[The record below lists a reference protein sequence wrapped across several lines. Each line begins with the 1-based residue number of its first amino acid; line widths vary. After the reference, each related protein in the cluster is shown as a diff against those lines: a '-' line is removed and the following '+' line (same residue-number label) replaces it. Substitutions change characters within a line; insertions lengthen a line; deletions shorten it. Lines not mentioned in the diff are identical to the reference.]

1 MKTLVQLIF
10 AMSLMLTIS
19 YAEDAILPPK
29 ELRAEW
35 GELQKL
41 KFEEWSIEK
50 FRGWDVPFDGG
61 SKVFFFE
68 SDGGKRFDVMVAN
81 PAYWTVQDKKQRR
94 QVFIVIHK
102 NRFYRV
108 EPKSGEEKN
117 LSEKLTDAAGKL
129 SGKGKNDPKL
139 LTSLA
144 ERLESREPIFKNN
157 G

>member
-1 MKTLVQLIF
+1 MKILVQLVL
-10 AMSLMLTIS
+10 AMTLMLTIAH
-19 YAEDAILPPK
+19 AEDGMLPPK

-41 KFEEWSIEK
+41 KFEEWSIKE
-50 FRGWDVPFDGG
+50 FHGWDVPFDGG

-68 SDGGKRFDVMVAN
+68 SDGGERFDLMVAN
-81 PAYWTVQDKKQRR
+81 PGYWTDQDKKVRR

-102 NRFYRV
+102 NRFYHI
-108 EPKSGEEKN
+108 EPKSDEEKN
-117 LSEKLTDAAGKL
+117 MISKLTDAAKRLRGEGKT
-129 SGKGKNDPKL
+129 DPEL

-144 ERLESREPIFKNN
+144 ERLESREPIFKPK